1 MSGCRARARS
11 AGRIHTRARMKALPC
26 TPAEWPRFSAL
37 LDQCLD
43 LAPEARAAWIDALEA
58 DDRRFAPTLRAL
70 LRNEARSAESGWL
83 DRPPSIDAEDAP
95 SVVEGQ
101 RIGPWRLRRC
111 LGRGGMGE
119 VWLAA
124 RDDGAY
130 AREVALK
137 LPHAHLLG
145 GALRE
150 RFQRERDILAALVDP
165 RIARFYDAGVAG
177 NGQPWLALEYIAGT
191 PIDAHCDQRGLDVRE
206 RVRLVR
212 DVAGA
217 VQAAHARLVV
227 HRDLKPANVLVTAQ
241 GEARLLDFGIAKL
254 LGDDAVD
261 SGLTQWGGQA
271 ATPDYAAPEQLE
283 GGVVTVATDVYALG
297 VMLYELLT
305 GARPFPT
312 RSRLGRMLD
321 TRSEAPL
328 ASTRVEGPRRR
339 AITGDLD
346 AILAKAM
353 DPDPAQRYDSAAA
366 FAEDLQRVLDSRP
379 ILARRIGRWQ
389 RWRKF
394 VRRHRQGV
402 AVAALL
408 VLALA
413 AGVAGVLWQ
422 AQRAAEEARRAT
434 AIKDFLIEVFS
445 ASDPRIASDAPR
457 GSISAKA
464 LLDASA
470 DRIESHF
477 ADDPDVQI
485 ELLRTLADLYRQLG
499 EDDRYRAL
507 QEKQLAKVRERYG
520 RLHPNMLNGAV
531 EATLIACSAAD
542 GPACDRALAA
552 SDRLL
557 REAGDPDPELR
568 ALWWTLRANRWHAQ
582 DGEEDRAQ
590 AAHERAIALFRS
602 HAPRTRGHVTAL
614 HEYASFLTTR
624 RGDHEAAIKTYREA
638 LSLANTLADR
648 NDAELQ
654 TLHGNLGLVYQQL
667 GRFAEAGREFVA
679 SADIAARTTGADF
692 PTAWVPRS
700 NAARTLHL
708 AGERAAAHREFA
720 RVVPLL
726 PRDDAHSVEAAAVH
740 EVYGER
746 LSAEG
751 RPESGI
757 PHLQTAVRIYARQ
770 TAHPFKRRLTL
781 RYLGEAYARAGRVDE
796 AGRALRESLDDYL
809 AHQSDAEQPVM
820 AIRDSWGRWLLD
832 RGRLDE
838 AQAQFDTILAHAEG
852 RPLAHVA
859 LAQAGLARV
868 ALARG
873 DLPAAQQHSAA
884 ALATWARVTGFR
896 DIRMGVALQRV
907 RADVLAATG
916 DLPGAQ
922 RLEDAAAAASRR
934 YDHPGTPGT
943 RARRM
948 ASKPR

>member
-1 MSGCRARARS
+1 
-11 AGRIHTRARMKALPC
+11 MKALPC
-26 TPAEWPRFSAL
+26 TPADWPRFSAL

-43 LAPEARAAWIDALEA
+43 LPPEARAAWIDALDA

-70 LRNEARSAESGWL
+70 LQDNARSAESGWL
-83 DRPPSIDAEDAP
+83 ERPPAITAEP
-95 SVVEGQ
+95 SGMAEGE
-101 RIGPWRLRRC
+101 RIGPWRLLRP

-119 VWLAA
+119 VWLAS

-137 LPHAHLLG
+137 LPHPHLLG

-150 RFQRERDILAALVDP
+150 RFQRERDILATLVDP
-165 RIARFYDAGVAG
+165 RIARFYDAGVAE

-191 PIDAHCDQRGLDVRE
+191 PIDAHCDRYGLDVRE

-217 VQAAHARLVV
+217 VQAAHARLIV
-227 HRDLKPANVLVTAQ
+227 HRDLKPANVMVTAQ
-241 GEARLLDFGIAKL
+241 GETRLLDFGIAKL
-254 LGDDAVD
+254 LGEESSD
-261 SGLTQWGGQA
+261 SSLTQWGGRA

-297 VMLYELLT
+297 IMLYELLT
-305 GARPFPT
+305 GTRPFPT

-339 AITGDLD
+339 AIAGDLD

-353 DPDPAQRYDSAAA
+353 DPEAMQRYDNVAA
-366 FAEDLQRVLDSRP
+366 FAEDLQRYLDSRP
-379 ILARRIGRWQ
+379 IRARRIGRWL
-389 RWRKF
+389 RLRKF
-394 VRRHRQGV
+394 VQRHRQGV

-408 VLALA
+408 ALAL
-413 AGVAGVLWQ
+413 GVGIAGVLWQ

-434 AIKDFLIEVFS
+434 AIKNFLIEVFS

-457 GSISAKA
+457 GNISARA

-470 DRIESHF
+470 DRIEQRF
-477 ADDPDVQI
+477 ADDPDLQI

-520 RLHPNMLNGAV
+520 RLHPNLLNGEV
-531 EATLIACSAAD
+531 EAATIACVAAD
-542 GPACDRALAA
+542 GPACDRALTT

-557 REAGDPDPELR
+557 REAGDKDPELR
-568 ALWWTLRANRWHAQ
+568 AHWWILRANRWQAQ
-582 DGEEDRAQ
+582 DGAEDRAQ
-590 AAHERAIALFRS
+590 AAFERAIALFRS

-614 HEYASFLTTR
+614 QEYASFLTSR
-624 RGDHEAAIKTYREA
+624 RGDHEAAIRTYREA
-638 LSLANTLADR
+638 LTLANTLPDR

-654 TLHGNLGLVYQQL
+654 TLYGNLGLLHQQL
-667 GRFAEAGREFVA
+667 GRFAEAGRAFAA

-708 AGERAAAHREFA
+708 AGDRDAAHREFS

-726 PRDDAHSVEAAAVH
+726 PKDGRHAIEAAAVR

-751 RPESGI
+751 RPELGT
-757 PHLQTAVRIYARQ
+757 PHLQAAEAIYRRQ
-770 TAHPFKRRLTL
+770 SAHPFKWRLTL
-781 RYLGEAYARAGRVDE
+781 RYLGEAQAQAGRIDE
-796 AGRALRESLDDYL
+796 AGRTLKRSLDDYL
-809 AHQSDAEQPVM
+809 AHQADAEQPVM
-820 AIRDSWGRWLLD
+820 AIRESWGRWLLD

-838 AQAQFDTILAHAEG
+838 AQAQFDTILAHAED

-859 LAQAGLARV
+859 LAQGGLARV

-873 DLPAAQQHSAA
+873 DTSTALRHSAA
-884 ALATWARVTGFR
+884 ALDTWARVTGFR
-896 DIRMGVALQRV
+896 DIRMGVVLQRV

-916 DLPGAQ
+916 DLAGAQ
-922 RLEDAAAAASRR
+922 RLEEAATEASRR
-934 YDHPGTPGT
+934 FDHPDSPRT
-943 RARRM
+943 RARRLVSP
-948 ASKPR
+948 AP

>member
-1 MSGCRARARS
+1 
-11 AGRIHTRARMKALPC
+11 MKALPC
-26 TPAEWPRFSAL
+26 TPADWPRFSAL

-43 LAPEARAAWIDALEA
+43 LAPEARAAWIDALDA

-70 LRNEARSAESGWL
+70 LQDNARSAESGWL
-83 DRPPSIDAEDAP
+83 ERPPAITAEP
-95 SVVEGQ
+95 SAMAEGE
-101 RIGPWRLRRC
+101 RIGPWRLLRP

-119 VWLAA
+119 VWLAS

-137 LPHAHLLG
+137 LPHPHLLG

-150 RFQRERDILAALVDP
+150 RFQRERDILATLVDP
-165 RIARFYDAGVAG
+165 RIARFYDAGVAE

-191 PIDAHCDQRGLDVRE
+191 PIDAHCDRYGLDVRE

-217 VQAAHARLVV
+217 VQAAHARLIV
-227 HRDLKPANVLVTAQ
+227 HRDLKPANVMVTAQ
-241 GEARLLDFGIAKL
+241 GETRLLDFGIAKL
-254 LGDDAVD
+254 LGEESSD
-261 SGLTQWGGQA
+261 SSLTQWGGRA

-305 GARPFPT
+305 GTRPFPT

-339 AITGDLD
+339 AIAGDLD

-353 DPDPAQRYDSAAA
+353 DPEAMQRYDSVAA
-366 FAEDLQRVLDSRP
+366 FAQDLERYLDSRP
-379 ILARRIGRWQ
+379 IRARRIGRWL
-389 RWRKF
+389 RLRKF
-394 VRRHRQGV
+394 VQRHRQGV

-408 VLALA
+408 ALAL
-413 AGVAGVLWQ
+413 GVGIAGVLWQ

-434 AIKDFLIEVFS
+434 AIKNFLIEVFS

-457 GSISAKA
+457 GNISART

-470 DRIESHF
+470 DRIEQRF
-477 ADDPDVQI
+477 ADDPDLQI

-520 RLHPNMLNGAV
+520 RLHPNLLNGEV
-531 EATLIACSAAD
+531 EAATIACVAAD
-542 GPACDRALAA
+542 GPACDRALTT

-557 REAGDPDPELR
+557 REAGDKDPELR
-568 ALWWTLRANRWHAQ
+568 AHWWILRANRWQAQ
-582 DGEEDRAQ
+582 DGAEDRTQ
-590 AAHERAIALFRS
+590 AAFERAIALFRS

-614 HEYASFLTTR
+614 QEYASFLTSR
-624 RGDHEAAIKTYREA
+624 RGDHEAAIRTYREA
-638 LSLANTLADR
+638 LKLANTLPDR

-654 TLHGNLGLVYQQL
+654 TLHGNLGLLHQQL
-667 GRFAEAGREFVA
+667 GRFAEAGRAFAA

-708 AGERAAAHREFA
+708 AGDRDGAHREFS

-726 PRDDAHSVEAAAVH
+726 PKDGRHAIEAAAVR

-751 RPESGI
+751 RPELGI
-757 PHLQTAVRIYARQ
+757 PHLQAAEAIYRRQ
-770 TAHPFKRRLTL
+770 SAHPFKWRLTL
-781 RYLGEAYARAGRVDE
+781 RYLGEAQAQAGRIDE
-796 AGRALRESLDDYL
+796 AGRTLKRSLDDYL
-809 AHQSDAEQPVM
+809 AHQADAEQPVM
-820 AIRDSWGRWLLD
+820 AIRESWGRWLLD

-838 AQAQFDTILAHAEG
+838 AQAQFDTILAHAED

-859 LAQAGLARV
+859 LAQGGLARV

-873 DLPAAQQHSAA
+873 DMSTAQRHSAA
-884 ALATWARVTGFR
+884 ALDTWTRVTGFR
-896 DIRMGVALQRV
+896 DIRMGVVLQRV

-916 DLPGAQ
+916 DLAGAQ
-922 RLEDAAAAASRR
+922 RLEEAAAEASRR
-934 YDHPGTPGT
+934 FDHPDSPRTQ
-943 RARRM
+943 ARRLVSP
-948 ASKPR
+948 AP